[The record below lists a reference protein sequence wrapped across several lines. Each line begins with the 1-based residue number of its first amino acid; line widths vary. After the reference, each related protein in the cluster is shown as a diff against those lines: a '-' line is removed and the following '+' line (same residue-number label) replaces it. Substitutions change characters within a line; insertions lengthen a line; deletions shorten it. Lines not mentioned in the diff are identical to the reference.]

1 LIAAVVL
8 VVVRLSKNTTHLH
21 PAQQLVLPKMCDI
34 PFPEDKHAA
43 FILGFA
49 KKYEGSFE
57 ELVTEHLKMEG
68 IFWSLSAMEAMG
80 RGDEMDKAEIIEFV
94 QSCLHDNGG
103 YGGNVGHDP
112 TIVYVA
118 IPKSCDWSRRLSMT
132 DDALVVFPGTRGAPS
147 RFSHYAMRWIESTGT
162 RWPPTSPTCS
172 RLVTDVHGD

>member
-1 LIAAVVL
+1 
-8 VVVRLSKNTTHLH
+8 
-21 PAQQLVLPKMCDI
+21 
-34 PFPEDKHAA
+34 
-43 FILGFA
+43 
-49 KKYEGSFE
+49 
-57 ELVTEHLKMEG
+57 
-68 IFWSLSAMEAMG
+68 MEAPPVPSEGASASSSPTFFEALHAKHIHNVAKVMAPRSDTESALQSVDHTNIEFMFMEYMFLEGVYWGLTALEIMG

-147 RFSHYAMRWIESTGT
+147 RSSHYAMRWIESTGT

-172 RLVTDVHGD
+172 RLVTDVDGD